1 MRKLMLSIALALPFV
16 ALAANPNPPPQA
28 GQPSPEQ
35 RQEMRRKIR
44 ALRQEEMIV
53 RLGLSDADAA
63 RVKAALDKVNQK
75 RDAVQQEIR
84 ANALIVRDAARGDPA
99 AQGKVDAAIGRLFD
113 ARAQMLALDRELFN
127 EVSRGLD
134 PQKKAKLAIALA
146 RAHMGGKGGRFG
158 HGGRG
163 AGPGMGPG
171 MGPGGPG
178 FGPGGGP
185 DQGAGPDE
193 W

>member
-1 MRKLMLSIALALPFV
+1 MRKSMLSMALMLPLA
-16 ALAANPNPPPQA
+16 ALAANPTPPPQA

-44 ALRQEEMIV
+44 DLRQQEMIV
-53 RLGLSDADAA
+53 RLGLSDAEAA
-63 RVKAALDKVNQK
+63 RVKAALDKANQK
-75 RDAVQQEIR
+75 RDAIREEIR
-84 ANALIVRDAARGDPA
+84 TNAVIVRDAARGDAA

-113 ARAQMLALDRELFN
+113 ARAQMQALDRQLFD

-158 HGGRG
+158 HGGRWG
-163 AGPGMGPG
+163 GQGM
-171 MGPGGPG
+171 
-178 FGPGGGP
+178 GPGGGP
-185 DQGAGPDE
+185 DFGPGGQGEGPGDE